1 MVKKDT
7 MEVVVIFIIILVFA
21 AMVVLFLIN
30 TGLTSKLLGSMPWIT
45 SGILAL
51 LGFLGWK
58 VL

>member
-1 MVKKDT
+1 MVKKES
-7 MEVVVIFIIILVFA
+7 METIVVFVIILVFA
-21 AMVVLFLIN
+21 AIVILFLIN